1 MMNRLLLLS
10 LFSAL
15 PAAGLAQLTA
25 SRAELIARMGQ
36 ADADHDGTITRAELL
51 AWRKANFVRFDRNGD
66 GALSDADVPTFLRGT
81 SIGAQFDQLKAQFDA
96 NRDGR
101 VTREEFVGAPTVLF
115 DAADANRD
123 NLLTRAERD
132 AAVAAA
138 RATRG

>member
-1 MMNRLLLLS
+1 MSRLLLLS
-10 LFSAL
+10 FFAFL
-15 PAAGLAQLTA
+15 PAPGVAQVTA
-25 SRAELIARMGQ
+25 DPADLIARMDQ
-36 ADADHDGTITRAELL
+36 ADANEDGVITRAELID
-51 AWRKANFVRFDRNGD
+51 WRKANFTRFDRNRD

-115 DAADANRD
+115 DAADSNRD
-123 NLLTRAERD
+123 NQLTRSERD

-138 RATRG
+138 RAAKG